1 MIQEVFIAVVG
12 TSPQVVTE
20 ALYYFYS
27 DFYHDQRKFNRIR
40 LITTTAG
47 RNLLI
52 QTLFRGEKL
61 KALEKALHLE
71 QGTIPL
77 TPNDIILLTDK
88 MGNPINDLRTTE
100 SNLDSIGKL
109 FDEVYRWTSMPD
121 TRITAQVSG
130 GRKTMSAFM
139 ALALQL
145 YGREQD
151 DMIHILVPDDKM
163 RPGSDWFFPED
174 PSRDDE
180 KMELSYVPVLKVG
193 RYLKTEL
200 NTHPEKLVHKLQT
213 VIRER
218 FNLEKLIVNGKE
230 IICDHYKLSF
240 SPKKAAVFRLLLRK
254 KMNAACEESCMGCE
268 HCSYSPLELLQA
280 YENGDLY
287 KEYIQVAN
295 PYGSRA
301 EALKN
306 MKKLSVE
313 IGNIHTDISRIRS
326 DIENS
331 QIPDEMQKALTPE
344 IREIPHENTRRYTL
358 NLNKKIIR
366 FVKED

>member
-40 LITTTAG
+40 LITTTVG

-52 QTLFRGEKL
+52 KTLFHGEKL
-61 KALEKALHLE
+61 KALEKALNLE
-71 QGTIPL
+71 PGTIPL

-151 DMIHILVPDDKM
+151 DMVHILVPDDKM
-163 RPGSDWFFPED
+163 RPGSDWFFPQD
-174 PSRDDE
+174 PSREDE

-200 NTHPEKLVHKLQT
+200 NIHPEKLVHKLQT

-218 FNLEKLIVNGKE
+218 FNLENLIVNGRE
-230 IICDHYKLSF
+230 IICDNHKLSF
-240 SPKKAAVFRLLLRK
+240 SPKKAAVYRLLLRK
-254 KMNAACEESCMGCE
+254 KMNATCEESCIGCE
-268 HCSYSPLELLQA
+268 KCSYSPLELLDA
-280 YENGDLY
+280 FENGELY
-287 KEYIQVAN
+287 REYIKVDN
-295 PYGSRA
+295 PYSTRA
-301 EALKN
+301 DK
-306 MKKLSVE
+306 MKHIKGLDT
-313 IGNIHTDISRIRS
+313 GNIYTDISRIRS
-326 DIENS
+326 DIDKS
-331 QIPDEMQKALTPE
+331 DIPPDMKKALRPE
-344 IREIPHENTRRYTL
+344 MTYIPYEDTYRYTL

-366 FVKED
+366 FIKED

>member
-1 MIQEVFIAVVG
+1 MIQEIFIAVVG

-20 ALYYFYS
+20 ALFYFYS

-47 RNLLI
+47 RHLLI
-52 QTLFRGEKL
+52 DTLFRKEKL
-61 KALEKALHLE
+61 KALEKALNLDPD
-71 QGTIPL
+71 TIPL

-174 PSRDDE
+174 PSRDNE

-200 NTHPEKLVHKLQT
+200 NTHPERLVHKLQT

-218 FNLEKLIVNGKE
+218 FNLEKLIVNDKE
-230 IICDHYKLSF
+230 IICDNHKLSF

-254 KMNAACEESCMGCE
+254 KLNADCEESCTGCE
-268 HCSYSPLELLQA
+268 KCSYSPLELKDA
-280 YENGDLY
+280 YENGELY
-287 KEYIQVAN
+287 REYIKVDN
-295 PYGSRA
+295 PYSSRS
-301 EALKN
+301 EKIKN
-306 MKKLSVE
+306 MKGLDM
-313 IGNIHTDISRIRS
+313 GNIHTDISRIRS
-326 DIENS
+326 DIDKS
-331 QIPDEMQKALTPE
+331 DIPPDMKKALRPE
-344 IREIPHENTRRYTL
+344 ITGILHENNRRYTL
-358 NLNKKIIR
+358 NLNRKIIR